1 MQQVAELQKENF
13 GLKLRIY
20 FLENR
25 SKIPLGDNE
34 ENLSEMVCVRQRRVV
49 NENYNAN
56 MLNMDLEK
64 LCLIQWLSGSNNSHT
79 AWAAEVRNVNPVSCC
94 ALLVYA
100 G

>member
-56 MLNMDLEK
+56 MLNVDSEIVPDLVAQWVK
-64 LCLIQWLSGSNNSHT
+64 QLAYCLGCRGP
-79 AWAAEVRNVNPVSCC
+79 EC
-94 ALLVYA
+94 
-100 G
+100 